1 MFLPLMHL
9 LDKGLCLLLISERQT
24 GSAVFE
30 LERVE
35 ERAVLIVC
43 EIIVDF
49 LVPDNT
55 SPSRLCSEVAMS
67 RQQSC
72 S

>member
-9 LDKGLCLLLISERQT
+9 LDKGLCLFFISKGET
-24 GSAVFE
+24 GRAVFK
-30 LERVE
+30 LECVK

-49 LVPDNT
+49 LVPDDT
-55 SPSRLCSEVAMS
+55 SPSRLCSEVAGS
-67 RQQSC
+67 RQQSV

>member
-9 LDKGLCLLLISERQT
+9 LDEGLCLFLISERQT
-24 GSAVFE
+24 GGAVFE

-49 LVPDNT
+49 LVPDDT
-55 SPSRLCSEVAMS
+55 SPSRLCSEVATS
-67 RQQSC
+67 RQQSF